1 MPCRDSFCE
10 CRGRPMCRPAAE
22 CQMRN
27 AFRQIRTGSRL
38 PLSLRAE
45 GVAIRIPAMQSIAR
59 SRRER
64 KENGLPR
71 RFAPR
76 NDTEL
81 LVGPSALVRAVVRAG
96 RRGQK
101 APYRG
106 KIPKRRSMPNPDR
119 VPSSAVIASRRRGN
133 LLERAADLYAVPG
146 DCHVGLW
153 PPRNFHG

>member
-1 MPCRDSFCE
+1 
-10 CRGRPMCRPAAE
+10 MCRPAAE

-27 AFRQIRTGSRL
+27 ALRRIRTGSRL

-76 NDTEL
+76 NDT
-81 LVGPSALVRAVVRAG
+81 VTFGWSFWFG
-96 RRGQK
+96 G
-101 APYRG
+101 
-106 KIPKRRSMPNPDR
+106 
-119 VPSSAVIASRRRGN
+119 AVIRPGREGHDPALQVHIPETAGKSCGF
-133 LLERAADLYAVPG
+133 LLKK
-146 DCHVGLW
+146 
-153 PPRNFHG
+153 F